1 MHVTNKHIAGG
12 RTALPPEKA
21 ETTNLMVIMTEKKKD
36 GMNFQKF
43 KK

>member
-21 ETTNLMVIMTEKKKD
+21 ETTNLMVIMTEKKKGRD
-36 GMNFQKF
+36 EFSEI
-43 KK
+43 